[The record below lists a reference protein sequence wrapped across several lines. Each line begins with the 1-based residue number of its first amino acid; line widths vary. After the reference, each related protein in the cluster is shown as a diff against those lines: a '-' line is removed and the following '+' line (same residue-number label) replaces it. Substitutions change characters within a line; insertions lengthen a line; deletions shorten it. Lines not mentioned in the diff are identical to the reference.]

1 MAIEK
6 YLAIAALGLFAMFSA
21 EIFTVYYFMLYQTD
35 ESNLVIEPEAKI
47 YQFISIGVAPALIL
61 TVVSFI
67 MVKRRGSKQ
76 IGIMII
82 SGGIILLVGM
92 AYSYVLVEGLA
103 ENYKVTAV
111 LLVPPLFMVVSIPV
125 ILIGIRLLKNKKIK
139 QKKDYF

>member
-1 MAIEK
+1 
-6 YLAIAALGLFAMFSA
+6 MFSA
-21 EIFTVYYFMLYQTD
+21 EIFTVYYFMLHQAD

-47 YQFISIGVAPALIL
+47 YQFISIGVGPALIL
-61 TVVSFI
+61 TGVSFI
-67 MVKRRGSKQ
+67 MAKKRGSKQ

-92 AYSYVLVEGLA
+92 AYSYVLVDGLT

>member
-6 YLAIAALGLFAMFSA
+6 YLGIAALGLFVMFSA
-21 EIFTVYYFMLYQTD
+21 EIFTVYYFMLHQTD

-103 ENYKVTAV
+103 ENYKVLAV

-125 ILIGIRLLKNKKIK
+125 ILIGIQLLKNKKIK

>member
-6 YLAIAALGLFAMFSA
+6 YLGIAALGLFAMFSA

-103 ENYKVTAV
+103 ENYKVPAV
-111 LLVPPLFMVVSIPV
+111 LLVPPLFMVASIPV

>member
-6 YLAIAALGLFAMFSA
+6 YLGIAALGLFVMFSA

-35 ESNLVIEPEAKI
+35 ESDLVIEPEAKI

-103 ENYKVTAV
+103 ENYKVPAV
-111 LLVPPLFMVVSIPV
+111 LLAPPLFMIVSIPV
-125 ILIGIRLLKNKKIK
+125 LLIGVRLLKIKKLK

>member
-1 MAIEK
+1 LAIEK
-6 YLAIAALGLFAMFSA
+6 YIAIAALGLFVMFSA
-21 EIFTVYYFMLYQTD
+21 EIITVYYFMLHQAD
-35 ESNLVIEPEAKI
+35 ESNLLIEPEAKI

-61 TVVSFI
+61 TGVSFI

-92 AYSYVLVEGLA
+92 AYSYVLIDSLP
-103 ENYKVTAV
+103 ENYKVPAV

-125 ILIGIRLLKNKKIK
+125 ILIGTRLLKIKKLK

>member
-1 MAIEK
+1 LAIEK

-35 ESNLVIEPEAKI
+35 ESNLVIEPGPKI

-61 TVVSFI
+61 TAISFI

-92 AYSYVLVEGLA
+92 AYSYVLVDGLA

-111 LLVPPLFMVVSIPV
+111 LLVPPLFMIVSIPV

>member
-6 YLAIAALGLFAMFSA
+6 YIAIAALGLFVMFSA

-61 TVVSFI
+61 TGVSFI

-92 AYSYVLVEGLA
+92 AYSYVLVDGLA
-103 ENYKVTAV
+103 ENYKAPAV